1 MLRLIVAGCLSTV
14 LAVVTFAQEVPNVIV
29 ERQWFHGDRAVRITL
44 FDNKMAVT
52 TVREQGRQVFF
63 RQLKL
68 DDVEY
73 GVYVKALSEVAAE
86 AGVSD
91 RVPVEAIDVGAKV
104 VLNLPDVPQQS
115 FSYSPLQILDLAT
128 GRLVA
133 VLDDLELRVTEVSP
147 SQEALRLWVPTVGE
161 RVELFVGG
169 ESDVTEVRED
179 GVLILENPD
188 TGIITVVPWDQRHL
202 VILRVL
208 D

>member
-1 MLRLIVAGCLSTV
+1 MLRLIVAGFLAAILALS
-14 LAVVTFAQEVPNVIV
+14 AAAQEVPNVIA
-29 ERQWFHGDRAVRITL
+29 ERHWFHGDRAVRMTL
-44 FDNKMAVT
+44 FDNQMAVT

-73 GVYVKALSEVAAE
+73 GVYLKALAEVVAE
-86 AGVSD
+86 AGISD
-91 RVPVEAIDVGAKV
+91 RVSVEAIDVGAKI
-104 VLNLPDVPQQS
+104 VLNLPGLPQRS
-115 FSYSPLQILDLAT
+115 FSYSPLQVLDLAT
-128 GRLVA
+128 GKLVA

-161 RVELFVGG
+161 RVELFLGG
-169 ESDVTEVRED
+169 ESEVTEVRED